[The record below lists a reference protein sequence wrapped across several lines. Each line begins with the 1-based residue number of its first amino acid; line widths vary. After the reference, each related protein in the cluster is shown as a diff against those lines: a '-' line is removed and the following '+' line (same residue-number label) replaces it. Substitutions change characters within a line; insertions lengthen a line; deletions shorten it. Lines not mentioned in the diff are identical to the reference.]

1 MYRLLN
7 DCHVVSAAKAEGM
20 FRFFTGVL
28 IIAAVI
34 SCGKKKLDT
43 PEAALAAVQEAYLK
57 RDAKAFIAV
66 LSKETLTELEEKIE
80 QMRSMFQS
88 IPENP
93 QAAQAFEHMAKQMGM
108 PVSKLKELTI
118 EDFIGYMMN
127 NEGASGSET
136 TLLPKE
142 MLPPAKV
149 MKRVEKGNKAT
160 LYFADDEKLSFI
172 KTEAGW
178 RVTLNAEN
186 VTAKG
191 MPQQG
196 EEQE

>member
-1 MYRLLN
+1 MIAMLSPLK
-7 DCHVVSAAKAEGM
+7 KAEGM

-43 PEAALAAVQEAYLK
+43 PEAALAAVQDAYLK

-88 IPENP
+88 MPENP

-142 MLPPAKV
+142 MLPPAKI

-191 MPQQG
+191 MPRQG